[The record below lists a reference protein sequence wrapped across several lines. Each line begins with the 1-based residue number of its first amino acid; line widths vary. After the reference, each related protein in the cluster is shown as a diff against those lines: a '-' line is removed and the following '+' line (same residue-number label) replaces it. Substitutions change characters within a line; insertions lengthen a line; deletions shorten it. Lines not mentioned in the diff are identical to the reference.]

1 MKALIDADIVVYR
14 CAAATADKDEGLAC
28 WQADEMIN
36 RIIDETAS
44 DSYTCFLTG
53 GGNFRFGLYPEYKAN
68 RKDMAKPKHW
78 ACLREH
84 IVSNWGATVS
94 DGCEADDMMGVAQMK
109 WMKPFLEGE
118 GPDPALETVIC
129 SIDKDMLMIPGQ
141 HYNFVNKQLRE
152 VNELEGI
159 RHLYW
164 QAIMGDKV
172 DNIPGFDGL
181 MRSKVP
187 KKMEWMIK
195 TLNTLIEEEDMY
207 DFVSSLHSASVDLET
222 CLKCLW
228 IWRSEGDIWKSLSER
243 VV

>member
-84 IVSNWGATVS
+84 IVSNWGATVT
-94 DGCEADDMMGVAQMK
+94 DGHEADDAMGIAQYQAV
-109 WMKPFLEGE
+109 FG
-118 GPDPALETVIC
+118 DTIIC
-129 SIDKDMLMIPGQ
+129 SIDKDMLMIPGD
-141 HYNFVNKQLRE
+141 HYNFVKKELRFIQE
-152 VNELEGI
+152 PEAT
-159 RHLYW
+159 RWLYY

-195 TLNTLIEEEDMY
+195 TLNTLIDEKDMY

>member
-84 IVSNWGATVS
+84 IVSNWGATVT
-94 DGCEADDMMGVAQMK
+94 DGHEADDAMGIAQYQAV
-109 WMKPFLEGE
+109 FG
-118 GPDPALETVIC
+118 DTIIC
-129 SIDKDMLMIPGQ
+129 SIDKDMLMIPGD
-141 HYNFVNKQLRE
+141 HYNFVKKELRFIQE
-152 VNELEGI
+152 PEAT
-159 RHLYW
+159 RWLYY

-195 TLNTLIEEEDMY
+195 TLNTLIDEKDMY
-207 DFVSSLHSASVDLET
+207 DFVSSLHSAGVDLET